1 MRRILLCC
9 AALTH
14 ALRLELDVDGRR
26 LHLEYEESNLWEAR
40 FRYAEA
46 FVAKHDLAKY
56 QGLGCEEVLYARH
69 KCVASKIEEA
79 MKAHRDQVRA
89 IMRQWV
95 STVKETV
102 SLNADGEE
110 DTTWLQFLQRR
121 MFRGCALD
129 SIADPPSNILSKFI
143 ALEVGCGSGK
153 LMKRLATRVR
163 RLDGADTSKAALSKA
178 HERLS
183 GEYTLFH
190 ADGLSLDAVPNA
202 TYDIVYSANLLQRI
216 PIHALRY
223 KHLEEFF
230 RVLKCDGHVS
240 LQMGFGEGGADYHDD
255 HLTTSTEVSVT
266 NATHLLQDLYKVGFR
281 DHTHEIIEQSPP
293 GSLFSQSLM
302 VVARKQCPRLGI
314 TVIIDGVEQ
323 PKIEAGGSRQY
334 VDPVV
339 HDVAPSPEGIRRR
352 KRAAENCGG
361 EVEIDEDE
369 VDAEIAD
376 LQRQLAEAKRKK
388 KRKKGAPTK
397 RQPLHPQ
404 FVEDNLVGLDGKT
417 CPSCVN

>member
-1 MRRILLCC
+1 M
-9 AALTH
+9 
-14 ALRLELDVDGRR
+14 RLELDVDGRR

-46 FVAKHDLAKY
+46 FVAKHDLARYK
-56 QGLGCEEVLYARH
+56 GLGCEEVLYARH

-79 MKAHRDQVRA
+79 MKAHRDQVRS

-95 STVKETV
+95 SSTVKETV
-102 SLNADGEE
+102 SLNAQGEE
-110 DTTWLQFLQRR
+110 DTTWLQFLLRR

-129 SIADPPSNILSKFI
+129 AVADPPSQILSKFV
-143 ALEVGCGSGK
+143 ALEVGCGSGR
-153 LMKRLATRVR
+153 LMKRLANRVR
-163 RLDGADTSKAALSKA
+163 RLDGVDVSKPALSQA

-183 GEYTLFH
+183 GEYTLYH

-223 KHLEEFF
+223 KYLEEFF

-240 LQMGFGEGGADYHDD
+240 LQMGFGEGGAAYHDD
-255 HLTTSTEVSVT
+255 HLTTNTEVSVT
-266 NATHLLQDLYKVGFR
+266 NATYVLEDLYKVGFR
-281 DHTHEIIEQSPP
+281 DHTHEIVEQSPP
-293 GSLFSQSLM
+293 GSTFSQSLM

-339 HDVAPSPEGIRRR
+339 YDVAPDPEGIRRR

-361 EVEIDEDE
+361 EAEIDDDE

-376 LQRQLAEAKRKK
+376 LQRQLAEAKRRK
-388 KRKKGAPTK
+388 KRKKGPLKK

>member
-9 AALTH
+9 AVLTQ
-14 ALRLELDVDGRR
+14 ALRLELDVDGQR

-79 MKAHRDQVRA
+79 MKAHRDQVRS

-102 SLNADGEE
+102 SVRAQGEE
-110 DTTWLQFLQRR
+110 DDTWLQLLQRR

-129 SIADPPSNILSKFI
+129 AVADPPSQILSNFV
-143 ALEVGCGSGK
+143 ALEVGCGTGR

-163 RLDGADTSKAALSKA
+163 RLDGVDASKTALTTA
-178 HERLS
+178 HERLQ

-240 LQMGFGEGGADYHDD
+240 LQMGFGEGGVDYYDD
-255 HLTTSTEVSVT
+255 HLTTNTEVSVT
-266 NATHLLQDLYKVGFR
+266 NATHLLEDLYKVGFR

-293 GSLFSQSLM
+293 GSTFSRSLF
-302 VVARKQCPRLGI
+302 VVSRKQCPRLGI

-323 PKIEAGGSRQY
+323 PTIEAGGSRQY

-339 HDVAPSPEGIRRR
+339 RDVAPSPDGIRRR
-352 KRAAENCGG
+352 KKIAENCGA
-361 EVEIDEDE
+361 EAEIDDDE

-388 KRKKGAPTK
+388 KRKKGSPTK
-397 RQPLHPQ
+397 RKPLHPQ